1 MKTVSVSYQ
10 KVFPLGSYINEKIGV
25 EIELEE
31 RDGNDALAA
40 LDRAKDIVETF
51 HKQSNPGLHISTDYS
66 AIPGHPMSMEQKPA
80 ADFVGFG
87 VSQTVSQI
95 IKEISECKE
104 VSVKNSRGVETGLKA
119 YEQYVK
125 VYEQEFPQI
134 RGAYEN
140 QLNKIN
146 QSQRV

>member
-1 MKTVSVSYQ
+1 MQTFPTFNYANIKLGAEAEVGPREDITQAMVDLK
-10 KVFPLGSYINEKIGV
+10 KVV
-25 EIELEE
+25 
-31 RDGNDALAA
+31 NDAFLAMNA
-40 LDRAKDIVETF
+40 GSPD
-51 HKQSNPGLHISTDYS
+51 DYS
-66 AIPGHPMSMEQKPA
+66 SIPGHPMNTEQKPA

-134 RGAYEN
+134 REAYEN